1 MEKQSVGRTE
11 KCVKYVANSEKRGI
25 IKVDKDVAQASQKYL
40 NKNDMLYINSKNIKQ
55 LKGYEDIVC
64 HGDRYS
70 LVFKDMNGDESN
82 VSAKEFVDILKQN
95 PDYKGGNIRLIA
107 CEVGA
112 GEGIVPQYIAN
123 ELGVKVLAPTEVVNV
138 FPNGD
143 MCVANDIQDAL
154 QKNETG
160 EWKMFVPKRK

>member
-1 MEKQSVGRTE
+1 
-11 KCVKYVANSEKRGI
+11 
-25 IKVDKDVAQASQKYL
+25 
-40 NKNDMLYINSKNIKQ
+40 MLYIHSTNIKQ